1 MAARRVKAST
11 AGTRITELAR
21 SAGLSVQQIRN
32 YVTLGVLPPAGR
44 AANGYRI
51 FTTRHA
57 DALATARVLIDGHG
71 WQTAVDILR
80 TVHHDGDPAAA
91 LAHVDRSH
99 AELDRERVHVRS
111 MLQALAGELPERFRV
126 DRPLHIADAAAAA
139 GARPSALRLWER
151 RGLLAPGRER
161 ATGYRT
167 YDQAQLTRARLVV
180 LLRRAGYPV
189 TAVGE
194 VIAAMVAGDPARTRT
209 ALTSRLRELGE
220 ASIRR
225 TRATAALFGYLERAG
240 LLTGVTDLPE
250 VGGQVHQGQLR
261 VQAPHQVGGQRA

>member
-1 MAARRVKAST
+1 MAARAEKASN
-11 AGTRITELAR
+11 AGPRITDLAR
-21 SAGLSVQQIRN
+21 AAGLSVQQIRN
-32 YVTLGVLPPAGR
+32 YVTLGVLPPADR
-44 AANGYRI
+44 APNGYRI
-51 FTTRHA
+51 FTARHG
-57 DALATARVLIDGHG
+57 DALATARVLIGGHG
-71 WQTAVDILR
+71 WQTAVAILS
-80 TVHHDGDPAAA
+80 TVHHDGDPAGA

-111 MLQALAGELPERFRV
+111 MLRALDGDLPERFRV

-151 RGLLAPGRER
+151 RGLLAPARDR

-167 YDQAQLTRARLVV
+167 YDQTQLTRARLIV

-189 TAVGE
+189 AAVGE

-209 ALTSRLRELGE
+209 ALTFRLRELGE

-225 TRATAALFGYLERAG
+225 TRATAALFMYLERAG
-240 LLTGVTDLPE
+240 LLAGVPDLGE
-250 VGGQVHQGQLR
+250 VGGQVDQGQVGVEPL
-261 VQAPHQVGGQRA
+261 HQVGGQRA